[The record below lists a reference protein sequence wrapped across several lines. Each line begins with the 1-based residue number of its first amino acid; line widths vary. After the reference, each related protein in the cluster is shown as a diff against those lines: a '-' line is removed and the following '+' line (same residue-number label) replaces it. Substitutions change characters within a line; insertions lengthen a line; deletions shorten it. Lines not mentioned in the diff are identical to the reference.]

1 MKGGGEDHMNA
12 TKQRIATVLCWLIET
27 AGFCAGAAVG
37 LKKDEKGVDSMRR
50 KGYS

>member
-37 LKKDEKGVDSMRR
+37 LKKDEKRC
-50 KGYS
+50 